1 MLPII
6 FCRGF
11 NERPTTLDRQRRTPT
26 KGRIQNTPER
36 FSKVDFRFSIGIF
49 RLEFADQSKNEIGN
63 MRCGGVI
70 ASVVWVRRVGVGAWM
85 RRVGA
90 ARSDSTGAAVSPP
103 PRLGV
108 IALAAVGAWEGAPPF
123 GP

>member
-1 MLPII
+1 
-6 FCRGF
+6 
-11 NERPTTLDRQRRTPT
+11 
-26 KGRIQNTPER
+26 
-36 FSKVDFRFSIGIF
+36 
-49 RLEFADQSKNEIGN
+49 

-70 ASVVWVRRVGVGAWM
+70 ASVVWVRRVGVVRGCGAWVQ
-85 RRVGA
+85 RVGA

-103 PRLGV
+103 PGLGV

>member
-1 MLPII
+1 
-6 FCRGF
+6 
-11 NERPTTLDRQRRTPT
+11 
-26 KGRIQNTPER
+26 
-36 FSKVDFRFSIGIF
+36 
-49 RLEFADQSKNEIGN
+49 

-70 ASVVWVRRVGVGAWM
+70 ASVAWVRRVGVGAWM

-103 PRLGV
+103 PGLGV